1 MSFSKRFCRNSPFK
15 KDVKMYDGS
24 GQEVTV
30 DDTSLGTEYLDDNG
44 NKARDWNY
52 TNKKGKKGTDVLYS
66 KPPRGPS
73 KWESKKPT
81 RRIPPIEQN
90 PSA

>member
-30 DDTSLGTEYLDDNG
+30 DDTNLGNTYKDENG
-44 NKARDWNY
+44 NDARDWTY
-52 TNKKGKKGTDVLYS
+52 TKDGKKGTDVLYS
-66 KPPRGPS
+66 KPPRGQS
-73 KWESKKPT
+73 EWEGKKPT
-81 RRIPPIEQN
+81 RRAPTIEQN